1 MSCCTSC
8 SFLGQVVLRFNG
20 DQIYCN
26 ICSISTQIW
35 LSIEAFSKIGVG
47 RNCMAC
53 SKIRITILTYMNR
66 VYSYNFVIHQ
76 YQDYLAFIPHR
87 KNIWLLSTKREN
99 GTEEPLAKITRLIEL
114 ATIERKWAAA
124 VVPDIIFDRWGWEH
138 LLKAQYILVPSSFF
152 IHFYDFLHDA
162 ITSCPRTIIYLDKDA
177 YHSIQF
183 VT

>member
-53 SKIRITILTYMNR
+53 YKIRITILTYMNR
-66 VYSYNFVIHQ
+66 VYSYSFVIHQ
-76 YQDYLAFIPHR
+76 YLDYLAFIPHR
-87 KNIWLLSTKREN
+87 KNIWLLSKKREN
-99 GTEEPLAKITRLIEL
+99 DTEEPLAKNYKVNRIGNN
-114 ATIERKWAAA
+114 RKE
-124 VVPDIIFDRWGWEH
+124 VG
-138 LLKAQYILVPSSFF
+138 SSSCSGHYFWPMRMGTPFKSSIHPCSFVFF
-152 IHFYDFLHDA
+152 IHLYDFLHDA

>member
-47 RNCMAC
+47 RSCMAC
-53 SKIRITILTYMNR
+53 YKIRITILTYMKR
-66 VYSYNFVIHQ
+66 VCSYNFVIVIEMIHQ
-76 YQDYLAFIPHR
+76 YQDYLAFNPHR

-138 LLKAQYILVPSSFF
+138 LLKAQYILVPSSFS
-152 IHFYDFLHDA
+152 Y
-162 ITSCPRTIIYLDKDA
+162 IYMI
-177 YHSIQF
+177 SFMMQ
-183 VT
+183 

>member
-53 SKIRITILTYMNR
+53 YKIRITILTYMNR

-138 LLKAQYILVPSSFF
+138 LLKARYILVPSSFS
-152 IHFYDFLHDA
+152 Y
-162 ITSCPRTIIYLDKDA
+162 IYMI
-177 YHSIQF
+177 SFMMQ
-183 VT
+183 